1 MKRILFIL
9 LFVPIFSISQQKTID
24 KVKIYL
30 DCSWHCDADFL
41 QRDMSYI
48 DFFRDAKSANLHIIV
63 KGETGS
69 SGGEI
74 VTFRFIG
81 VEEFEGVNNT
91 LMLDVSVN
99 TPEASKR
106 ELYLEVLKKGVYA
119 YIIRTSNKDNVNISY
134 IGSEEKIENK
144 EVKDKWN
151 NWVFRTSIGGNFSGE
166 ESRSNSRSYLSL
178 SANKINEESKFTS
191 DLDII
196 SSISKT
202 KIENSPEVTA
212 ENKRKNASFTYVK
225 SKGEHFSIGAK
236 ANYSQST
243 YRNYDGHYQFSPCIE
258 YNIFPYS
265 ESSEHRLS
273 LLYGVSA
280 NHNDYTETTVYFKTS
295 ENFASHLF
303 ELTYDNSQ
311 TWGSFS
317 FSINGNQILDKD
329 DLRKYNVR
337 ISSRTDWNIT
347 KGLSLNYSGSLNFDR
362 SQIHLPLNG
371 ATYEEIILRQK
382 ELESNYF
389 YYMNFGISYT
399 FGSMKN
405 NVVNPRF

>member
-24 KVKIYL
+24 KVKLYL
-30 DCSWHCDADFL
+30 DCSWHCDTDFL
-41 QRDMSYI
+41 QREMSYI

-91 LMLDVSVN
+91 LVLDVPVN
-99 TPEASKR
+99 TPEVSER

-151 NWVFRTSIGGNFSGE
+151 NWVFRTSVSGNTNGE
-166 ESRSNSRSYLSL
+166 EGYLYSSYNGRFT
-178 SANKINEESKFTS
+178 ANQITAESKFTS
-191 DLDII
+191 SFSLNSNV
-196 SSISKT
+196 SSFEYDDFSLVTET
-202 KIENSPEVTA
+202 KSRYANM
-212 ENKRKNASFTYVK
+212 TYVK
-225 SKGEHFSIGAK
+225 SKGEHLSIGART
-236 ANYSQST
+236 NYSQST
-243 YRNYDGHYQFSPCIE
+243 SQNYDGHYVFSPCVE
-258 YNIFPYS
+258 YNLFPYS

-280 NHNDYTETTVYFKTS
+280 NHNDYTDTTVYLKTS

-317 FSINGNQILDKD
+317 FSINGNQILDKE
-329 DLRKYNVR
+329 DLKKYNVG
-337 ISSRTDWNIT
+337 IFSNFDWNIA
-347 KGLSLNYSGSLNFDR
+347 KGLSLNYFAYINFDR
-362 SQIHLPLNG
+362 AQIHLPLNG

-405 NVVNPRF
+405 NIVNPRF

>member
-1 MKRILFIL
+1 MFASMITIA
-9 LFVPIFSISQQKTID
+9 QTTTID

-41 QRDMSYI
+41 QREMRYI

-63 KGETGS
+63 KGESGS

-74 VTFRFIG
+74 VIFRFIG
-81 VEEFEGVNNT
+81 VEEFEGVKNT
-91 LMLDVSVN
+91 LVLDLPIN

-134 IGSEEKIENK
+134 TTTEEKIES
-144 EVKDKWN
+144 EEEKDKWN

-236 ANYSQST
+236 AYYSQST
-243 YRNYDGHYQFSPCIE
+243 YKNYDGHYQFSPCIE

-329 DLRKYNVR
+329 DLRKYNIR

>member
-1 MKRILFIL
+1 MFASMITIA
-9 LFVPIFSISQQKTID
+9 QTTTID

-41 QRDMSYI
+41 QREMRYI

-63 KGETGS
+63 KGESGS

-74 VTFRFIG
+74 VIFRFIG
-81 VEEFEGVNNT
+81 VEEFEGVKNT
-91 LMLDVSVN
+91 LVLDLPIN

-134 IGSEEKIENK
+134 TTTEEKIES
-144 EVKDKWN
+144 EEEKDKWN

-329 DLRKYNVR
+329 DLRKYNIR

-362 SQIHLPLNG
+362 AQIHLPLNG

-405 NVVNPRF
+405 NIVNPRF

>member
-1 MKRILFIL
+1 MNKIFFFL
-9 LFVPIFSISQQKTID
+9 LIPLLSFSQKVD
-24 KVKIYL
+24 KLKVYL
-30 DCSWHCDADFL
+30 DCSWSCDDDFL
-41 QRDMSYI
+41 QREMSYI

-63 KGETGS
+63 KGERGS

-91 LMLDVSVN
+91 LVLDVPAN
-99 TPEASKR
+99 TSEASERK
-106 ELYLEVLKKGVYA
+106 LYLEILKKGVYA
-119 YIIRTSNKDNVNISY
+119 YIIRTKANDVVSLSY
-134 IGSEEKIENK
+134 SENEAEKKEIE
-144 EVKDKWN
+144 KDKWN
-151 NWVFRTSIGGNFSGE
+151 NWTFRTSASGYTNGE
-166 ESRSNSRSYLSL
+166 EGYSYS
-178 SANKINEESKFTS
+178 SYSGRFTANRITAESKFTS
-191 DLDII
+191 SFSI
-196 SSISKT
+196 SSNVSSFEYDDFALVTET
-202 KIENSPEVTA
+202 KSRYANM
-212 ENKRKNASFTYVK
+212 TYVK
-225 SKGEHFSIGAK
+225 SKGEYFSLGAR

-243 YRNYDGHYQFSPCIE
+243 SQNYDGHYAFSPCVE
-258 YNIFPYS
+258 YNLFPYS

-280 NHNDYTETTVYFKTS
+280 NHNDYTDTTVYLKTS

-303 ELTYDNSQ
+303 ELTYDNTQ

-329 DLRKYNVR
+329 DLKKYNVG
-337 ISSRTDWNIT
+337 IYSNVDWNIT
-347 KGLSLNYSGSLNFDR
+347 KGLSLNYFAYINFDR
-362 SQIHLPLNG
+362 AQIHLPLNG

-389 YYMNFGISYT
+389 YYMYFGISYT

>member
-41 QRDMSYI
+41 QREMSYI

-91 LMLDVSVN
+91 LVLDVPVN

-134 IGSEEKIENK
+134 IETEEKIEN
-144 EVKDKWN
+144 EEEKDKWN
-151 NWVFRTSIGGNFSGE
+151 NWAFRTSIGGYFNGQ
-166 ESRSNSRSYLSL
+166 ESYSNSNSYLSL
-178 SANKINEESKFTS
+178 SANKITEESKFTS
-191 DLDII
+191 WVYIN
-196 SSISKT
+196 SSISKY
-202 KIENSPEVTA
+202 KFENSPDVNV
-212 ENKRKNASFTYVK
+212 ENKSKNADFTYVK
-225 SKGEHFSIGAK
+225 SKGDHFSIGAK

-243 YRNYDGHYQFSPCIE
+243 FMNYDGSYKLSPCVE
-258 YNIFPYS
+258 YNLFPYS

-280 NHNDYTETTVYFKTS
+280 NHNDYSDTTVYFKTS

-303 ELTYDNSQ
+303 ELNYDNSQ

-317 FSINGNQILDKD
+317 FSIKGNQILDKD

-337 ISSRTDWNIT
+337 ISSRTYWNIT

-362 SQIHLPLNG
+362 AQIHLPLNG

-399 FGSMKN
+399 FGSLKN

>member
-1 MKRILFIL
+1 MRTLFFIILFIP
-9 LFVPIFSISQQKTID
+9 FISLAQKID
-24 KVKIYL
+24 KVKVFL
-30 DCSWHCDADFL
+30 DCSWRCDDDFL
-41 QRDMSYI
+41 QREMSYI

-63 KGETGS
+63 KGERGS

-91 LMLDVSVN
+91 LVLDVPAN
-99 TPEASKR
+99 TSEASERK
-106 ELYLEVLKKGVYA
+106 LYLDILKKGIYA
-119 YIIRTSNKDNVNISY
+119 YIIRTKANDVVSLSY
-134 IGSEEKIENK
+134 SETEAEEKEIE
-144 EVKDKWN
+144 KDKWN
-151 NWVFRTSIGGNFSGE
+151 NWTFRTSIGGYFSGE
-166 ESRSNSRSYLSL
+166 ESRSNSNTYVSL
-178 SANKINEESKFTS
+178 SANRITVESKFTS
-191 DLDII
+191 SFSM
-196 SSISKT
+196 SSDVANSELYDYKT
-202 KIENSPEVTA
+202 KSRYANM
-212 ENKRKNASFTYVK
+212 TYVK
-225 SKGEHFSIGAK
+225 SKGEHFSIGGRV
-236 ANYSQST
+236 NYSQST
-243 YRNYDGHYQFSPCIE
+243 YKNYDGHYEFSPCIE
-258 YNIFPYS
+258 YNLFPYS

-280 NHNDYTETTVYFKTS
+280 NHNDYTDTTVYLKTS

-303 ELTYDNSQ
+303 ELTYNNSQ

-337 ISSRTDWNIT
+337 ISSRADWNIT
-347 KGLSLNYSGSLNFDR
+347 KGLSLNYSAYINFDR
-362 SQIHLPLNG
+362 AQIHLPLYG

-389 YYMNFGISYT
+389 YYMYTGISYT

>member
-1 MKRILFIL
+1 MNKILFIFL
-9 LFVPIFSISQQKTID
+9 LIPLLSFSQKVD
-24 KVKIYL
+24 KLKVYL
-30 DCSWHCDADFL
+30 DCSWRCDDDFL
-41 QRDMSYI
+41 QREMSYI

-63 KGETGS
+63 KGERGS

-81 VEEFEGVNNT
+81 VEEFKGVDNT
-91 LMLDVSVN
+91 LVLDVPAN
-99 TPEASKR
+99 TSEASERK
-106 ELYLEVLKKGVYA
+106 LYLEVLKKGVYA
-119 YIIRTSNKDNVNISY
+119 YIIRTKANDMVSLSY
-134 IGSEEKIENK
+134 SENETDKKEIE
-144 EVKDKWN
+144 KDKWN
-151 NWVFRTSIGGNFSGE
+151 NWAFRTSIGGYFSGE
-166 ESRSNSRSYLSL
+166 ESYSNSNSYVSL
-178 SANKINEESKFTS
+178 SANRITAESKFTS
-191 DLDII
+191 SFYIN
-196 SSISKT
+196 SSISKY
-202 KIENSPEVTA
+202 KFENDPDVTV
-212 ENKRKNASFTYVK
+212 ENKSKYANMTYVK

-236 ANYSQST
+236 AKASQST
-243 YRNYDGHYQFSPCIE
+243 FMNYDGSYKFSPCVE
-258 YNIFPYS
+258 YNLFPYS

-280 NHNDYTETTVYFKTS
+280 NHNDYTDTTVYLKTS

-303 ELTYDNSQ
+303 ELTYNNSQ

-347 KGLSLNYSGSLNFDR
+347 KGLSLNYSAYINFDR
-362 SQIHLPLNG
+362 AQIHLPLNG

-389 YYMNFGISYT
+389 YYMYFGISYT
-399 FGSMKN
+399 FGYMKN

>member
-24 KVKIYL
+24 KVKLYL
-30 DCSWHCDADFL
+30 DCSWHCDTDFL
-41 QRDMSYI
+41 QREMSYI

-91 LMLDVSVN
+91 LVLDVPVN

-134 IGSEEKIENK
+134 IETEEKIEN
-144 EVKDKWN
+144 EEEKDKWN
-151 NWVFRTSIGGNFSGE
+151 NWAFRTSIGGYFNGQ
-166 ESRSNSRSYLSL
+166 ESYSYSNSYLSL
-178 SANKINEESKFTS
+178 SANKITEESKFTS
-191 DLDII
+191 FVYIN
-196 SSISKT
+196 SSISKY
-202 KIENSPEVTA
+202 KFENDPDVNV
-212 ENKRKNASFTYVK
+212 ENKSKNANFTYVK
-225 SKGEHFSIGAK
+225 SKGDHFSIGAK
-236 ANYSQST
+236 VNYSQST
-243 YRNYDGHYQFSPCIE
+243 FMNYDGSYKLSPCVE
-258 YNIFPYS
+258 YNLFPYS

-280 NHNDYTETTVYFKTS
+280 NHNDYSDTTVYFKTS

-303 ELTYDNSQ
+303 ELNYDNSQ

-362 SQIHLPLNG
+362 AQIHLPLNG

-389 YYMNFGISYT
+389 YYLNFGISYT
-399 FGSMKN
+399 FGSLKN

>member
-1 MKRILFIL
+1 MFASMITIA
-9 LFVPIFSISQQKTID
+9 QTTTID

-41 QRDMSYI
+41 QREMRYI

-63 KGETGS
+63 KGESGS

-74 VTFRFIG
+74 VIFRFIG
-81 VEEFEGVNNT
+81 VEEFEGVKNT
-91 LMLDVSVN
+91 LVLDLPIN

-134 IGSEEKIENK
+134 TTTEEKIES
-144 EVKDKWN
+144 EEEKDKWN

-329 DLRKYNVR
+329 DLRKYNIR

>member
-1 MKRILFIL
+1 MKQLLLIL
-9 LFVPIFSISQQKTID
+9 LCLPTIGFGQKVD
-24 KVKIYL
+24 KLKVYL
-30 DCSWHCDADFL
+30 DCSWRCDADFL
-41 QRDMSYI
+41 QREMSYI

-106 ELYLEVLKKGVYA
+106 ELYLEILRKGVYA

-134 IGSEEKIENK
+134 TETEEKIEN
-144 EVKDKWN
+144 EEEKDKWN
-151 NWVFRTSIGGNFSGE
+151 NWAFRTSIGGNFSGQ
-166 ESRSNSRSYLSL
+166 ESYSNSRSYLSL
-178 SANKINEESKFTS
+178 SANKITEESKFTS

-196 SSISKT
+196 SSISKY
-202 KIENSPEVTA
+202 KFENSPDVTV
-212 ENKRKNASFTYVK
+212 ENKSKNANFTYVK

-236 ANYSQST
+236 AYYSQST
-243 YRNYDGHYQFSPCIE
+243 YKNYDGHYQFSPCIE

-280 NHNDYTETTVYFKTS
+280 NHNNYTDTTVYFKTS

-329 DLRKYNVR
+329 DMKKYN
-337 ISSRTDWNIT
+337 IGIYSNIDWNIA
-347 KGLSLNYSGSLNFDR
+347 KGLALNFWGFVNFDR
-362 SQIHLPLNG
+362 AQIQLPLNG

-382 ELESNYF
+382 ELESNYS
-389 YYMNFGISYT
+389 YYMNFGLSYT